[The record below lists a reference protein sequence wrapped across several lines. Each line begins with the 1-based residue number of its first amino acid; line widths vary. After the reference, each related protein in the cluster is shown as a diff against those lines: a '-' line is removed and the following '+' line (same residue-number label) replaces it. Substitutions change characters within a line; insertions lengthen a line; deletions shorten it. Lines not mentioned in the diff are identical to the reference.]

1 MWVLVTGA
9 TGFVGAHLVRGLA
22 AAGHEVVGVDLN
34 PPGRSLVQY
43 LGADVRAIQ
52 FVQADISAPGSVG
65 RAVEGSVEAVVH
77 AAAITSTPK
86 VEASQPG
93 RVVEVN
99 VLGTFEVLRYARA
112 ARARRFLYISS
123 SGVYGENMRPAALQ
137 ESEPLVLDTL
147 YTMTKFASERLVA
160 AEGSQG
166 GLDAASVRI
175 AAPYGPMERPT
186 GARTLMSAI
195 YALVQAA
202 AEGRSVSIS
211 QPGTGR
217 DWTHADD
224 IALGVRLLLEAP
236 ALRHECYNLSSG
248 QVASLA
254 QVGEVLAELEPG
266 FSWREVAEGQ
276 ADVEGARASARAP
289 LDISRL
295 RELGFAPRWS
305 LRDGLRDTLQWFRT
319 IRQEHEPH

>member
-1 MWVLVTGA
+1 MRVLVTGA
-9 TGFVGAHLVRGLA
+9 TGFVGGHLVRGLA
-22 AAGHEVVGVDLN
+22 AAGHLVLGVDLN
-34 PPGRSLVQY
+34 PPGTPLMQY
-43 LGADVRAIQ
+43 LGADARAVRFI
-52 FVQADISAPGSVG
+52 QADISAPGSLE
-65 RAVEGSVEAVVH
+65 RAVDASAEAIIH
-77 AAAITSTPK
+77 AAVITSTPD
-86 VEASQPG
+86 VEASQPR

-99 VLGTFEVLRYARA
+99 VLGTFEVLRYARTA
-112 ARARRFLYISS
+112 GTRRFLYIGS
-123 SGVYGENMRPAALQ
+123 SGVYGENMRPAVIQ
-137 ESEPLVLDTL
+137 ESEPLVLEAL

-166 GLDAASVRI
+166 GLDTASVRI

-202 AEGRSVSIS
+202 ADRRAVSIS
-211 QPGTGR
+211 QPGTRR

-254 QVGEVLAELEPG
+254 QVGDAMAELEPG

-319 IRQEHEPH
+319 VRQIAPG